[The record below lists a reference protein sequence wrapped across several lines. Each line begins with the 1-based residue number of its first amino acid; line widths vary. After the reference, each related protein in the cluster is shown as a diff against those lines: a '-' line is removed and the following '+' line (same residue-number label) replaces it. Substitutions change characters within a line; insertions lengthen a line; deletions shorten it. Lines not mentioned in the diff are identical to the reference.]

1 MNVVRVEVKTKGG
14 YFMKRIELLLVSSLV
29 IAALLNSNAVCY
41 ADAQPVQMFEIT
53 EIGHIDTA
61 GLATSIQIQND
72 IAYVSAGDSGLY
84 VINITDPENPTELNR
99 YNESIVDIHD
109 IYVNGN
115 LVYIA
120 DYTAG
125 LKIVDISNVENLT
138 LMGEFNDGGEV
149 GALEICGNLAFL
161 ADFEDGLEIVNA
173 TDSMHPQELVQYDT
187 NINDI
192 YNIEVNNDLA
202 YVSNFI
208 SASERV
214 LIILNIS
221 DISSI
226 EEIAR
231 YTIDGEIFSIDFIGD
246 IAYMMCSTG
255 GVKIYN
261 ISDTNALVEIG
272 SYYDGGNAVN
282 SEFFE
287 DYMVVADWSIGLEV
301 LNVRDPSSIVK
312 VGYYFDGGNAS
323 DIEIVNNI
331 IFVADGE
338 DGLEI
343 LRIAIAD
350 ESTNPFFIGLI
361 VVSASAIVVLGIVVI
376 VRYRK

>member
-1 MNVVRVEVKTKGG
+1 
-14 YFMKRIELLLVSSLV
+14 MKRIGLLLVSSFV
-29 IAALLNSNAVCY
+29 IIALLNSNVVY
-41 ADAQPVQMFEIT
+41 FADAQPAQVLDIT
-53 EIGHIDTA
+53 KIGHLGTA
-61 GLATSIQIQND
+61 GLATSIQIQDD

-84 VINITDPENPTELNR
+84 IINVTDPENPTEIAR
-99 YNESIVDIHD
+99 YNESIADIHD
-109 IYVNGN
+109 IYVDGN
-115 LVYIA
+115 LIYIA

-125 LKIVDISNVENLT
+125 LKILDISDVENLT
-138 LMGEFNDGGEV
+138 LVGDFNDGGEV
-149 GALEICGNLAFL
+149 GALEICGSLAFL
-161 ADFEDGLEIVNA
+161 ADFEDGLEIVNV
-173 TDSMHPQELVQYDT
+173 TDPIHPQELEQYDT

-192 YNIEVNNDLA
+192 YNIEVNNNLA
-202 YVSNFI
+202 YVSDFI

-221 DISSI
+221 DIFSI

-231 YTIDGEIFSIDFIGD
+231 YTIDGEIFSIDFVGD

-282 SEFFE
+282 SEFFK
-287 DYMVVADWSIGLEV
+287 DYIVVADWGIGLEV
-301 LNVRDPSSIVK
+301 LTVRDPSSITK
-312 VGYYFDGGNAS
+312 VGYYFDGGSAS
-323 DIEIVNNI
+323 DIKIVNDI

-350 ESTNPFFIGLI
+350 GLTNPFFIGLI
-361 VVSASAIVVLGIVVI
+361 VVSASVIVVLGILVMG
-376 VRYRK
+376 RYRK